1 MDDRA
6 MSHPAHAS
14 SGPWWTPGGEPGHR
28 LFLDIGELELEFG
41 GRLPAVRLAYET
53 WGTLNAAGD
62 NAILVEH
69 ALTGDSHVVGPA
81 GPGHPSPGWWDG
93 LIGPGHPIDTRQWFV
108 VAANVVGGCRGST
121 GPSTVAADGR
131 PWGSR
136 FPFVSIRD
144 QVAAEVALSD
154 ALGVRQWAMVIGGS
168 MGGMRVLEWAV
179 GQPDRVDQAMVLATT
194 AAATADQTAWAQPQ
208 LLAIRHD
215 PDFAGG
221 DYYEAGA
228 GPVTGLGIARR
239 IAHTTYRSSLEL
251 DVRFGRQAQEGELP
265 LGGGGRYAVESY
277 LDHHALK
284 LGRRFDA
291 NSYLVLTE
299 AMNSH
304 DVGRGRGGVAAALSR
319 IRGHVTVAGVD
330 SDRLYPLR
338 ESQQI
343 AQLVPSAR
351 FVTIHSDHG
360 HDGFLIEVGQVGR
373 IVGEALAD
381 HIRGGPRAGSRI
393 R

>member
-1 MDDRA
+1 M
-6 MSHPAHAS
+6 
-14 SGPWWTPGGEPGHR
+14 
-28 LFLDIGELELEFG
+28 EFG

-93 LIGPGHPIDTRQWFV
+93 LIGPGHPIDTGQWFV

-179 GQPDRVDQAMVLATT
+179 GQPGRVDQAMVLATT
-194 AAATADQTAWAQPQ
+194 AAATADQIAWAQPQ

-215 PDFAGG
+215 PAFAGG
-221 DYYEAGA
+221 DYYETGP

-239 IAHTTYRSSLEL
+239 IAHTTYRLSL
-251 DVRFGRQAQEGELP
+251 
-265 LGGGGRYAVESY
+265 
-277 LDHHALK
+277 
-284 LGRRFDA
+284 
-291 NSYLVLTE
+291 
-299 AMNSH
+299 
-304 DVGRGRGGVAAALSR
+304 
-319 IRGHVTVAGVD
+319 
-330 SDRLYPLR
+330 
-338 ESQQI
+338 
-343 AQLVPSAR
+343 
-351 FVTIHSDHG
+351 IH
-360 HDGFLIEVGQVGR
+360 I
-373 IVGEALAD
+373 
-381 HIRGGPRAGSRI
+381 
-393 R
+393 